1 MTAPTLIDRAPTFD
15 ELTRPRCVYPAE
27 FDLQESIHT
36 AIALQ
41 AYLDESV
48 KLMDAS
54 PHSKT
59 LGAAVFSASS
69 ALRKVRGL

>member
-1 MTAPTLIDRAPTFD
+1 MKLAEALQIDLEP
-15 ELTRPRCVYPAE
+15 EPLVPRGVYPAE
-27 FDLQESIHT
+27 FCLQESIHT

-48 KLMDAS
+48 RKMDAS

-59 LGAAVFSASS
+59 LGAAVFYAAS
-69 ALRKVRGL
+69 ALRKVKGF